1 MSEWIS
7 NTLHDPQPPR
17 HGEPPQVVL
26 PESRLFALRASRF
39 SELGTRFN
47 EMAPFLAFNA
57 HLARA
62 QHRVL
67 KDRQADTFDPQSWD
81 VALTHEFPP
90 LAPSA
95 LFGSLD
101 WRADLS
107 ALLEVLDQALQG
119 ENETFAAQC
128 ELLTT
133 IEGLGEQDLTA
144 IAQAI
149 LEQKSVKA
157 DYRGVAP
164 LVGAALQVA
173 WTRLA
178 QSLETL
184 PRRPRDA
191 AQGLCP
197 CCGTPPVA
205 STVQLGRYRS
215 RVRYLVCGLCA
226 TQWYMERARCSHCFE
241 TEKLDYIGCEGPDGK
256 RALPIRAES
265 CGACHASVKLMD
277 REWEADTDPFAD
289 DIATL
294 GLDVLLEEQG
304 YARAGFN
311 PLLAFGG
318 EDG

>member
-7 NTLHDPQPPR
+7 DTLHDPKPPR
-17 HGEPPQVVL
+17 HGEPPLVVL
-26 PESRLFALRASRF
+26 PESRLFATRATRF
-39 SELGTRFN
+39 SELETRFD

-67 KDRQADTFDPQSWD
+67 KDRKAESFDSQSWD
-81 VALTHEFPP
+81 VALDHEFPP

-95 LFGSLD
+95 LITTLD
-101 WRADLS
+101 WQADLN
-107 ALLEVLDQALQG
+107 ALIAELDRALEA
-119 ENETFAAQC
+119 ENATFAAQR
-128 ELLTT
+128 ELLARLG
-133 IEGLGEQDLTA
+133 GLSERKVAELARAIVEQQGVDAEL
-144 IAQAI
+144 
-149 LEQKSVKA
+149 
-157 DYRGVAP
+157 RGLAP

-178 QSLETL
+178 QSLARL
-184 PRRPRDA
+184 PHRPKDA

-205 STVQLGRYRS
+205 STVQLGRHRS

-226 TQWYMERARCSHCFE
+226 TQWYLERTRCSHCFD
-241 TEKLDYIGCEGPDGK
+241 TEKLDYIGVEGPDGK

-265 CGACHASVKLMD
+265 CGACRASVKLMD